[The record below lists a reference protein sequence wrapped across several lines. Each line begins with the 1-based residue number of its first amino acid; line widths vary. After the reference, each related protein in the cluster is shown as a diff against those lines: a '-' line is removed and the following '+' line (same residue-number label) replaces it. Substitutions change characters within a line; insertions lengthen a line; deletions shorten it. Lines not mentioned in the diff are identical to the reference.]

1 MQSPILDTQFNNWH
15 DFEIESRKEI
25 LALLRSIGE
34 KNQLIRMLIN
44 GQADVCV
51 TSILDVTASH
61 IFLDCSIDKQQNQRI
76 LHTKAVEFET
86 TLDKIRIMFS
96 SGEVEDALHQ
106 GRPALKIRLPTT
118 LIRLQRREYYRM
130 ETPLGLPVMVT
141 VTLPAEL
148 GEAIHVLPLA
158 DISCGG
164 IAMLDSRRLLPNTIG
179 LKYAAC
185 MIDLPHV
192 GIISTTLQIR
202 NSLDLTLLNRKSSR
216 RLGCRFVDISRS
228 MLADVQRY
236 ITKLER
242 ERNARTA
249 GLA

>member
-1 MQSPILDTQFNNWH
+1 MQSHILDAQFKNWH

-25 LALLRSIGE
+25 VALLRSIGE

-51 TSILDVTASH
+51 TSILDVTATH

-76 LHTKAVEFET
+76 LNAKAVGFET

-96 SGEVEDALHQ
+96 SNDVLEALHD
-106 GRPALKIRLPTT
+106 GRPALKILLPAT

-130 ETPLGLPVMVT
+130 PTPRGLPVMATIPV
-141 VTLPAEL
+141 PEEL
-148 GEAIHVLPLA
+148 GGGVHVLPLS

-164 IAMLDSRRLLPNTIG
+164 IAVLDNMRLLQNTIG
-179 LKYAAC
+179 QNYTECL
-185 MIDLPHV
+185 IDLPHV
-192 GIISTTLQIR
+192 GTITTTLQIR
-202 NSLDLTLLNRKSSR
+202 NSLDLTLLNSKTSR

>member
-1 MQSPILDTQFNNWH
+1 MQSHILDTQFKNWH
-15 DFEIESRKEI
+15 DFEIESHKEI

-61 IFLDCSIDKQQNQRI
+61 ILLDCSIDKQQNRRI
-76 LHTKAVEFET
+76 LNTETVGFET

-96 SGEVEDALHQ
+96 GGQVEEALHD
-106 GRPALKIRLPTT
+106 GRPALKILLPTT

-130 ETPLGLPVMVT
+130 ATPLGLPVMVT
-141 VTLPAEL
+141 ITLPVEL
-148 GEAIHVLPLA
+148 GEGVHAMPLA

-164 IAMLDSRRLLPNTIG
+164 IALLDSRRLLPNTIG
-179 LKYAAC
+179 LNYPAC
-185 MIDLPHV
+185 VIDLPHV
-192 GIISTTLQIR
+192 GIINTTLQIR
-202 NSLDLTLLNRKSSR
+202 NSLDLTLLNSKPSR
-216 RLGCRFVDISRS
+216 RLGCRFVDIPRS

-236 ITKLER
+236 ITRLER

>member
-1 MQSPILDTQFNNWH
+1 MQSHILDAQFKNWH
-15 DFEIESRKEI
+15 DFEITSRKEI
-25 LALLRSIGE
+25 VMLLRSISE
-34 KNQLIRMLIN
+34 KNQLIRMLVN

-51 TSILDVTASH
+51 TSILSVSASH

-76 LHTKAVEFET
+76 LNVGAVEFET

-96 SGEVEDALHQ
+96 SEQVLEALHE
-106 GRPALKIRLPTT
+106 GRPALKILLPET

-130 ETPLGLPVMVT
+130 ATPLGLPVLVT
-141 VTLPAEL
+141 IPLPEEL
-148 GEAIHVLPLA
+148 GGGVHVLPLT

-164 IAMLDSRRLLPNTIG
+164 IAMLDNLCLLQNTIG
-179 LKYAAC
+179 QNYTGCL
-185 MIDLPHV
+185 IDLPHV
-192 GIISTTLQIR
+192 GTISTTLQIR
-202 NSLDLTLLNRKSSR
+202 NSLDLTLLNNKTSR
-216 RLGCRFVDISRS
+216 RLGCRFVDTSRS

>member
-1 MQSPILDTQFNNWH
+1 MQSHILEAQFKNWH

-25 LALLRSIGE
+25 VTLLRSIGE

-51 TSILDVTASH
+51 TSILDVTAQH
-61 IFLDCSIDKQQNQRI
+61 IFLDCSIDQQQNQRI
-76 LHTKAVEFET
+76 LSGGAVEFET
-86 TLDKIRIMFS
+86 TLDKIRILFS
-96 SGEVEDALHQ
+96 SEQVLEAMHDE
-106 GRPALKIRLPTT
+106 RPALKILLPTT

-130 ETPLGLPVMVT
+130 ATPLGLPVMVT
-141 VTLPAEL
+141 IPLPAEL
-148 GEAIHVLPLA
+148 GGGAHVLPLT

-164 IAMLDSRRLLPNTIG
+164 IAVLDNLRLLHNTIG
-179 LKYAAC
+179 QNYTAC
-185 MIDLPHV
+185 LIDLPHV
-192 GIISTTLQIR
+192 GIINTTLQIR
-202 NSLDLTLLNRKSSR
+202 NSLDLTLLNSKSSR

-236 ITKLER
+236 ITRLER